1 VGAMSPNIL
10 VLLGFL
16 VLLYG
21 ILVGGTW
28 VRRSSEKM
36 WDTVSTI
43 IFIVVA
49 AVATIHLVIVGA
61 RQNEAFEKA
70 KNRLDCVAV
79 QIDAIRAQAPIPK
92 CDVRWDAT
100 YAP

>member
-1 VGAMSPNIL
+1 MGAMSPDIL

-21 ILVGGTW
+21 MLVGGTW
-28 VRRSSEKM
+28 VRRNSEKL
-36 WDTVSTI
+36 WDTISTI

-61 RQNEAFEKA
+61 RQNEAFGRA
-70 KNRLDCVAV
+70 RDRLDCVAIQLEAV
-79 QIDAIRAQAPIPK
+79 RAQAKMPA
-92 CDVRWDAT
+92 CDVHWDN
-100 YAP
+100 

>member
-1 VGAMSPNIL
+1 MELSPGTL
-10 VLLGFL
+10 VLLGLL

-28 VRRSSEKM
+28 VRRTPGRT

-49 AVATIHLVIVGA
+49 AVATLNLVVVGA

-70 KNRLDCVAV
+70 KNRLDCVSEQLAAV
-79 QIDAIRAQAPIPK
+79 RVQAALPT
-92 CDVRWDAT
+92 CSVAWDED
-100 YAP
+100 

>member
-1 VGAMSPNIL
+1 MELSPGTL
-10 VLLGFL
+10 VLLGLL

-28 VRRSSEKM
+28 VRRTPGRT

-49 AVATIHLVIVGA
+49 AVATLNLVVVGA
-61 RQNEAFEKA
+61 RQNDAFEKA
-70 KNRLDCVAV
+70 KNRLDCVSEQLAAV
-79 QIDAIRAQAPIPK
+79 RVQAALPK
-92 CDVRWDAT
+92 CQIAWDAD
-100 YAP
+100 

>member
-1 VGAMSPNIL
+1 MELSPGTL
-10 VLLGFL
+10 VLLGLL

-28 VRRSSEKM
+28 VRRTPGRT

-49 AVATIHLVIVGA
+49 AVATLNLVVVGA
-61 RQNEAFEKA
+61 RQNDAFEKA
-70 KNRLDCVAV
+70 KNRLDCVSEQLAAV
-79 QIDAIRAQAPIPK
+79 RVQAPLPSCQIA
-92 CDVRWDAT
+92 WDSD
-100 YAP
+100 

>member
-1 VGAMSPNIL
+1 MGSMSPGTL

-21 ILVGGTW
+21 VLVGGTW
-28 VRRSSEKM
+28 VRRNSEKL
-36 WDTVSTI
+36 WDTVQTI

-61 RQNEAFEKA
+61 RQAEAFRKA
-70 KNRLDCVAV
+70 KDRLDCVAV
-79 QIDAIRAQAPIPK
+79 QLDAIRAQVEMPA
-92 CDVRWDAT
+92 CDVHWD
-100 YAP
+100 